1 MDVPPNLLFRKIVI
15 DRPFTI
21 ILFRT
26 KGIDRPFAILSIVS
40 DERYRHVDLSPIY
53 CFSVGEQRRSKTA
66 HIGTINFSLPFI
78 IHGAHPSSPA
88 ENPRIRHCLSLLC
101 PKKLK
106 VDGLNKVVTTIYV
119 CSMRSSSQQCSKAT
133 CLCAVQF
140 LLTPYRIPVGYWANN
155 SSSSSSSSI
164 VPAKVSTKYVVAR
177 TESRACVVSRCGTL
191 LMMVRIEI

>member
-119 CSMRSSSQQCSKAT
+119 CSMRSSNLQCLERPVCVPITS
-133 CLCAVQF
+133 F
-140 LLTPYRIPVGYWANN
+140 LYPGQYPIKHLVDVRANN
-155 SSSSSSSSI
+155 RSAVI
-164 VPAKVSTKYVVAR
+164 
-177 TESRACVVSRCGTL
+177 
-191 LMMVRIEI
+191 RIDYYRGA